1 MLLLSNGG
9 KVMAKQ
15 RRVFRQSTT
24 VDAMRKIRKP
34 PIPKGQVINP
44 KKGYNRK
51 DKSWRDDTSW

>member
-34 PIPKGQVINP
+34 RYKLVREITIK
-44 KKGYNRK
+44 
-51 DKSWRDDTSW
+51 T